1 MGTPIEVTD
10 NTFDD
15 TVIKSTT
22 PVVVDFWA
30 VWCGPCRMIAP
41 MLEELGGEYD
51 GEVQLAKLNVDENP
65 GISMKYA
72 IRSIPTLL
80 VFKNG
85 EPVDQIIGAVPKRE
99 VQKRVD
105 AVLAE

>member
-1 MGTPIEVTD
+1 MGKPIEVTD
-10 NTFDD
+10 ANFEAE
-15 TVIKSTT
+15 VVKSTT

-41 MLEELGGEYD
+41 VVEELATEYA
-51 GEVQLAKLNVDENP
+51 GKVQFAKLNVDENP
-65 GISMKYA
+65 NVSMKYG

-85 EPVDQIIGAVPKRE
+85 KPVDQIVGAVPKRTIQAKVE
-99 VQKRVD
+99 AQLK
-105 AVLAE
+105 A